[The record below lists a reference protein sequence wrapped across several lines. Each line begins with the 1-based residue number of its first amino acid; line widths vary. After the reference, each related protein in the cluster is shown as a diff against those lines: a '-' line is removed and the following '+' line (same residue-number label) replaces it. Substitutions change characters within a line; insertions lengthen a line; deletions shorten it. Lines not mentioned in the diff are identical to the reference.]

1 MKMMFNVPL
10 GGFLQYQAE
19 ALISEAQP
27 RAIQPRLKFQLECDI
42 CVDLDRNE
50 DQNMFVSKND
60 VNG

>member
-27 RAIQPRLKFQLECDI
+27 RAIQPRLKFQPECDI
-42 CVDLDRNE
+42 RVDLDTNE
-50 DQNMFVSKND
+50 DPNVFVPRK
-60 VNG
+60 